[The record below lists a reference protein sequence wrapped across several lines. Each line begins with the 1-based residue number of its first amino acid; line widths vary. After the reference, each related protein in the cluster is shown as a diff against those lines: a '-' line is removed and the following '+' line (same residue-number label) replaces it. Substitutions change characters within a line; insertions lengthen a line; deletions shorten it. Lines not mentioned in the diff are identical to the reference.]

1 MMRYLHDM
9 LVENKPS
16 ILALVKTR
24 VSSVHAKHY
33 ILNKTYLTNILA
45 VQAVGFAGG
54 IWLMWDATRVTV
66 DEVAM
71 NEQII
76 TVIVHDD
83 DGFGWFLSL
92 FMPLRILTTVIN
104 FGAISNSL
112 GRLSGWLG

>member
-112 GRLSGWLG
+112 GRLSRWLG